1 MRLVSENDTQR
12 FAKEIAQRVNPG
24 DTIALNGPLGAGKT
38 TFVRYLVNELGG
50 GLAVSSPTFVLC
62 HEYKLPTGV
71 RVEHWDL
78 YRVAALPEE
87 FSEPPGADTIRIV
100 EWAEKF
106 PSFSEGAD
114 LVINFSL
121 VASEGG
127 ELGREV
133 EVGISPK

>member
-1 MRLVSENDTQR
+1 MKLGSEADTQQ
-12 FAKEIAQRVNPG
+12 FAKEIATRISPG
-24 DTIALNGPLGAGKT
+24 LTVALNGPLGAGKT
-38 TFVRYLVNELGG
+38 TFVRYLVKELGSVM
-50 GLAVSSPTFVLC
+50 AISSPTFVLC
-62 HEYKLPTGV
+62 HEYKLPSGV

-114 LVINFSL
+114 LEINFSL
-121 VASEGG
+121 VASEEGD
-127 ELGREV
+127 LRRDV
-133 EVGISPK
+133 EVRDRS